1 MAIETE
7 IKLSL
12 SARAAST
19 LTTHP
24 MLSGI
29 EPRKQLLFTTY
40 YDTPDNRLRRER
52 IVVRLR
58 RVDKDYL
65 LAVKTSG
72 ALSGG
77 LAQRGEWE
85 VSRQPGP
92 FDFSHVGDERIR
104 GLVESARDELQAV
117 FSTQFRRHAWM
128 LEPIPGTQVELAL
141 DRGWIEARG
150 QREPIREIELE
161 LRAGKVTALFDIARV
176 LQKSVPLHPEV
187 SSKSERA
194 FRLLVGAPPAAVK
207 ASLVPTAAGMSTI
220 EAFRLIA
227 LSCISHLQSNE
238 KGVCDNEQPEFVH
251 QARVAVRRLRSAIRL
266 WEPILPEEFVAQF
279 EPRWQEFAGSL
290 GDARNWDVFFS
301 ETLPTLRQF
310 FKTGAEIDRLTRH
323 AQRRCKSCRR
333 AVKATLKSTGYSR
346 LLLDFTAALLAL
358 PESDAG
364 KLEKFVPRCLNK
376 RARRVNERAETA
388 ASGDVAA
395 RHRLRV
401 AFKQLRYALE
411 FFTPLLAGPTLPNYH
426 QSATALQELLG
437 TLNDLAVATQ
447 LVAEALP
454 GKKGQAITS
463 WLFTRGESLLPELA
477 TVLGDF
483 QRQHVPWK

>member
-1 MAIETE
+1 
-7 IKLSL
+7 
-12 SARAAST
+12 
-19 LTTHP
+19 
-24 MLSGI
+24 MLNGI
-29 EPRKQLLFTTY
+29 EPRKQLLVTTY

-52 IVVRLR
+52 IVVRFR
-58 RVDKDYL
+58 QVDEDYL

-85 VSRQPGP
+85 VSRRAGQ
-92 FDFSHVGDERIR
+92 FDFSHVSDQRIR

-117 FSTQFRRHAWM
+117 FTTQFRRNAWM
-128 LEPIPGTQVELAL
+128 LEPIAGTRVELAL
-141 DRGWIEARG
+141 DRGWIDACG

-161 LRAGKVTALFDIARV
+161 LHTGKVTALFDIARK
-176 LQKSVPLHPEV
+176 LQETVPLHPEV

-194 FRLLVGAPPAAVK
+194 YRLLLGAPTAAVK
-207 ASLVPTAAGMSTI
+207 ASLVPISAGMSTI

-227 LSCISHLQSNE
+227 LSCVSHLQSNE
-238 KGVCDNEQPEFVH
+238 KGVCDNDQPEFVH

-266 WEPILPEEFVAQF
+266 WEPILPEEFVARF
-279 EPRWQEFAGSL
+279 ESRWQDFAGSL

-310 FKTGAEIDRLTRH
+310 FPTGAEIDSLTRH
-323 AQRRCKSCRR
+323 AQRRCRSCRR
-333 AVKATLKSTGYSR
+333 AVKATLKSTEYSR
-346 LLLDFTAALLAL
+346 LLLDFTAAVLAL

-376 RARRVNERAETA
+376 RAKRVNERAELAVT
-388 ASGDVAA
+388 GDVAA

-411 FFTPLLAGPTLPNYH
+411 FFTTLLTGPTLPNYH
-426 QSATALQELLG
+426 HSATALQELLG

-454 GKKGQAITS
+454 GKKGQAIEA
-463 WLFTRGESLLPELA
+463 WLLARGESLLPELA

-483 QRQHVPWK
+483 QHQEVPWK